1 MLRKILI
8 GSILVL
14 VTSFYLFPITFTFLP
29 QSVNSKILVAVLG
42 IMAFVFDSIQKKAM
56 ELSPETIIAAL
67 IAALFSLWCLFSVTI
82 AGTYEMDYATYI
94 VSFFTWMAGA
104 YGVYAALRMGHGKVD
119 LGLLIRY
126 LALVGVFQCLAAV
139 LIDNNVIFSRFVD
152 RFVWGN
158 EYYREH
164 GRMYGIGAALDPAGI
179 RFSTIL
185 ILIAHQFSTNPEARS
200 KGLNQATTMIAYTII
215 TVIGLVISR
224 TTMVGALM
232 GVGYM
237 LISLVR
243 LRQGGYVTMRMLRIF
258 FIFLLVLT
266 GIIVF
271 AIYLYRTNA
280 TFEGYLRFGFE
291 AFFNWAETGEFRTNS
306 TDELSQMWI
315 WPSDIRTWIIGRGT
329 FGVFEN
335 DTDIGYCNFTLYCGM
350 IGMTI
355 FSLFFVYCHFVLN
368 RRFKHF
374 WIASFLLTA
383 LTFIVWCKVTT
394 DIFFLDALL
403 FCINP
408 DPLEEAPAVPDDE
421 VLALNAR

>member
-1 MLRKILI
+1 
-8 GSILVL
+8 
-14 VTSFYLFPITFTFLP
+14 
-29 QSVNSKILVAVLG
+29 
-42 IMAFVFDSIQKKAM
+42 
-56 ELSPETIIAAL
+56 
-67 IAALFSLWCLFSVTI
+67 
-82 AGTYEMDYATYI
+82 
-94 VSFFTWMAGA
+94 
-104 YGVYAALRMGHGKVD
+104 
-119 LGLLIRY
+119 
-126 LALVGVFQCLAAV
+126 
-139 LIDNNVIFSRFVD
+139 
-152 RFVWGN
+152 
-158 EYYREH
+158 
-164 GRMYGIGAALDPAGI
+164 
-179 RFSTIL
+179 
-185 ILIAHQFSTNPEARS
+185 
-200 KGLNQATTMIAYTII
+200 
-215 TVIGLVISR
+215 
-224 TTMVGALM
+224 
-232 GVGYM
+232 
-237 LISLVR
+237 
-243 LRQGGYVTMRMLRIF
+243 MRMMRIF
-258 FIFLLVLT
+258 FVFLLVLT